1 MADNIKIKAELDSKG
16 VEKGAKKAKKSIK
29 GLGRTIQ
36 TAMGFGLAK
45 AIGMIARLMKNIIV
59 QSVAM
64 SAKFEDLRIIFRT
77 MLGDAVQA
85 MSTMSQLKEF
95 SIKTPFT
102 PEEVFKSSKALLAF
116 GFAAK
121 EQIGLIKMLGD
132 VSAATGKPL
141 EEMAFIYGKIF
152 SRGKAQAR
160 ELNQLIMAGV
170 PIVGELAKVMKKP
183 AMEIANLSKQGKI
196 GFKDVEKAFKSMTSE
211 GGKFYNLTE
220 TRSKSLSGRWS
231 TLKGS
236 AMDLGRAIGD
246 AFAPGLLKV
255 MAFITKLTDSL
266 TAFTDGMRDMIKVVF
281 DDVNETD
288 ALNSPLM
295 GIVVSGDDIKH
306 LKEFNAM
313 LERQANAA
321 EIKRAKKAKDRLDK
335 EKAERLALLNLNSGE
350 AGKKAAKNP
359 FDKFFQQGIFM
370 MNPTNMPELHIPQQQ
385 LIELI
390 EIKRILANPST
401 ERHAHIEAQRT
412 MRSIKEGVMGGK

>member
-1 MADNIKIKAELDSKG
+1 MAANLKMKAELDSKG
-16 VEKGAKKAKKSIK
+16 VEKGAKRAKKSVK
-29 GLGRTIQ
+29 GLGRTMQ
-36 TAMGFGLAK
+36 TALGFGLANVVSK
-45 AIGMIARLMKNIIV
+45 LANGFKEAIVFAIK
-59 QSVAM
+59 M

-77 MLGDAVQA
+77 MLGDSVKA
-85 MSTMSQLKEF
+85 MSTMSQLKTF

-141 EEMAFIYGKIF
+141 EEIAFIYGKIF

-170 PIVGELAKVMKKP
+170 PIVSELAKVMKKP
-183 AMEIANLSKQGKI
+183 REEIANLSKQGKI
-196 GFKDVEKAFKSMTSE
+196 SFKDVEKAFKNMTDS
-211 GGKFYNLTE
+211 GGKFFNLTE

-255 MAFITKLTDSL
+255 MGFLIKLTDKL
-266 TAFTDGMRDMIKVVF
+266 TDFTDGMRDMIKVVF

-288 ALNSPLM
+288 ALNTPLM
-295 GIVVSGDDIKH
+295 GIVVSGKDIKH
-306 LKEFNAM
+306 LKEFNEM
-313 LERQANAA
+313 LQRQAEQAD
-321 EIKRAKKAKDRLDK
+321 IKRAAKAKARMRK
-335 EKAERLALLNLNSGE
+335 ERDEKLGLIKEDEMGIS
-350 AGKKAAKNP
+350 KAAKNP
-359 FDKFFQQGIFM
+359 FDKFFQQGVFM
-370 MNPTNMPELHIPQQQ
+370 FSPSNITTLDIPSQQ
-385 LIELI
+385 LAELI
-390 EIKRILANPST
+390 EIKRILANPDT
-401 ERHAHIEAQRT
+401 QRHTHIEAARAL
-412 MRSIKEGVMGGK
+412 RSIKEGVLGGK